1 MKLTLLGTG
10 TPAPSLKRMSSG
22 YLVEIGDDVIVIDH
36 GPGAHHRL
44 LETGRKAVDVTHCF
58 LTHLHYDHCM
68 DYGRLVLTRWDQGA
82 GKIADLPVYGPP
94 PLARMTS
101 LLFAP
106 DGVYGPDIAA
116 RTKHQCSLDIYQARG
131 GIGERAPP
139 RPRVKEVEPGDVIEG
154 KGWKVT
160 VGEGWHFEPYL
171 KCLAYRI
178 DTPDASLCYTG
189 DSGGVCPGIV
199 SLAAGVDVLIH
210 MNHFYTGTEPTA
222 AYRKACGNHLD
233 TAKVAAEAG
242 VGAVVL
248 THITHQIDHP
258 GLRERIIKEMAAI
271 FSGDIIWG
279 EDLMEIP
286 VRRENMGRID

>member
-1 MKLTLLGTG
+1 
-10 TPAPSLKRMSSG
+10 
-22 YLVEIGDDVIVIDH
+22 
-36 GPGAHHRL
+36 
-44 LETGRKAVDVTHCF
+44 
-58 LTHLHYDHCM
+58 
-68 DYGRLVLTRWDQGA
+68 
-82 GKIADLPVYGPP
+82 
-94 PLARMTS
+94 
-101 LLFAP
+101 
-106 DGVYGPDIAA
+106 
-116 RTKHQCSLDIYQARG
+116 
-131 GIGERAPP
+131 
-139 RPRVKEVEPGDVIEG
+139 
-154 KGWKVT
+154 
-160 VGEGWHFEPYL
+160 
-171 KCLAYRI
+171 
-178 DTPDASLCYTG
+178 
-189 DSGGVCPGIV
+189 
-199 SLAAGVDVLIH
+199 